1 LGDIIKQ
8 ELSWESE
15 KIMFKNKKIWI
26 ALSFLCALIIM
37 LTLFKSSS
45 ETYDQQ
51 TIVPWLDKILAGRP
65 FEGILSH
72 ISFNYAGS
80 EISIAAKGYSS
91 FVEFFIRKGAHFF
104 TYFIMGGSLFVG
116 VLGVTKK
123 YKWAFS
129 IGLFL
134 PLIFAATD
142 EYHQFLTGGRTP
154 LVQDVILDFVGATV
168 GVTVVF
174 LVLKQLKKRQNSE
187 KITVN

>member
-1 LGDIIKQ
+1 MRKLCLKIK
-8 ELSWESE
+8 
-15 KIMFKNKKIWI
+15 KFWI

-37 LTLFKSSS
+37 FTLFKSSS

-51 TIVPWLDKILAGRP
+51 TLVPWLDKILAGRP
-65 FEGILSH
+65 FESALSH

-91 FVEFFIRKGAHFF
+91 FIEFFIRKGAHFF

-129 IGLFL
+129 AGLFF

-142 EYHQFLTGGRTP
+142 EYHQYLTGGRTP

-174 LVLKQLKKRQNSE
+174 LVIKQLKKRRDSK
-187 KITVN
+187 KITVS